1 MLERN
6 RKVADYE
13 RCDDRDFHAVLIC
26 TYNERAMAEVMPPAD
41 LGVRVRTEIARGARG
56 TARVLRILLNWA
68 WRAIR
73 GTLKFVWL
81 LLVALGRAAAS
92 AAELVPTLS
101 AQFGRYARL
110 MRLHQPVGIWLLL
123 WPTLWALWIAGEGRP
138 DQRMLIVFVLGTII
152 ARSAG
157 CVVNDLADR
166 RIDAHVRRTSGRP
179 LATGEVV
186 TAEALILFVGLML
199 IALGLVLTLNRP
211 TLYFALGGAA
221 VTLIYPFAKRFFSAP
236 QLVLGIAFAWGV
248 PMAYVA
254 QLGSVP
260 RLGWLLFLTALIW
273 VVVYDTEYAMVDRDD
288 DARLGVHSTAILFGE
303 MDRLLIGVLQV
314 SLLVGL
320 VLVGRGAELGVWY
333 YGGLAAAA
341 ALCIHQQ
348 ILIRSRERERC
359 FQAFLN
365 NAWLGVAVFVG
376 ILLDYFY
383 KS

>member
-1 MLERN
+1 VVEFLWR
-6 RKVADYE
+6 
-13 RCDDRDFHAVLIC
+13 
-26 TYNERAMAEVMPPAD
+26 
-41 LGVRVRTEIARGARG
+41 
-56 TARVLRILLNWA
+56 LLA
-68 WRAIR
+68 
-73 GTLKFVWL
+73 
-81 LLVALGRAAAS
+81 ALGRAMRRAV
-92 AAELVPTLS
+92 ELVPS
-101 AQFGRYARL
+101 VAAQFGRYARL

-123 WPTLWALWIAGEGRP
+123 WPTLWALWIAGAGRP
-138 DQRMLIVFVLGTII
+138 DQRMLIVFVLGTIV

-186 TAEALILFVGLML
+186 TAEAVILFIGLML

-211 TLYFALGGAA
+211 TVYFALGGAA
-221 VTLIYPFAKRFFSAP
+221 VTVIYPFAKRLFSAP

-288 DARLGVHSTAILFGE
+288 DARLGVHSTAMLFGE

-314 SLLVGL
+314 SLLGGF
-320 VLVGRGAELGVWY
+320 VLVGRGAELGAWY

-348 ILIRSRERERC
+348 ILIKDREREKC
-359 FQAFLN
+359 FRAFSN
-365 NAWLGVAVFVG
+365 NTWLGAAVFVG

-383 KS
+383 AS

>member
-13 RCDDRDFHAVLIC
+13 RCDDRGFHELGLC
-26 TYNERAMAEVMPPAD
+26 TYNERAMAEVVPPAD
-41 LGVRVRTEIARGARG
+41 FGVRARLHIARIARG
-56 TARVLRILLNWA
+56 TARLVRILLDSA
-68 WRAIR
+68 ERATR
-73 GTLKFVWL
+73 ATLKFVGR
-81 LLVALGRAAAS
+81 LLVALGRATGQ
-92 AAELVPTLS
+92 AAEMVPTLG

-138 DQRMLIVFVLGTII
+138 DERMLIVFVLGTIV

-157 CVVNDLADR
+157 CIINDLVDR
-166 RIDAHVRRTSGRP
+166 KIDAHVRRTSGRP

-186 TAEALILFVGLML
+186 TAEAVILFIGLML
-199 IALGLVLTLNRP
+199 IALGLVLTLSRP

-221 VTLIYPFAKRFFSAP
+221 VTMIYPFAKRFFSAP
-236 QLVLGIAFAWGV
+236 QLVLGVAFAWGA

-260 RLGWLLFLTALIW
+260 RLGWLLFLTALVW
-273 VVVYDTEYAMVDRDD
+273 VVVYDTEYAMVDRED

-314 SLLVGL
+314 SLLAGF
-320 VLVGRGAELGVWY
+320 VLVGRGAELGAWY

-348 ILIRSRERERC
+348 ILIKNRERERC
-359 FQAFLN
+359 FRAFLS
-365 NAWLGVAVFVG
+365 NAWLGAAVFVG
-376 ILLDYFY
+376 IMLDYFY
-383 KS
+383 AS

>member
-1 MLERN
+1 
-6 RKVADYE
+6 
-13 RCDDRDFHAVLIC
+13 
-26 TYNERAMAEVMPPAD
+26 MPPAD
-41 LGVRVRTEIARGARG
+41 LGVRVRAEIARGARG
-56 TARVLRILLNWA
+56 TARVVRILLNWA
-68 WRAIR
+68 WRATR
-73 GTLKFVWL
+73 GALELVWRL
-81 LLVALGRAAAS
+81 LAAVGRAASNAV
-92 AAELVPTLS
+92 ELVPTLG
-101 AQFGRYARL
+101 AQFGRYALL

-123 WPTLWALWIAGEGRP
+123 WPTLWALWIAGDGRP
-138 DQRMLIVFVLGTII
+138 DQRMLIVFVLGTIVV
-152 ARSAG
+152 RSAG
-157 CVVNDLADR
+157 CVINDLADR
-166 RIDAHVRRTSGRP
+166 KIDAHVRRTSGRP

-186 TAEALILFVGLML
+186 TAEAVILFIGLML

-236 QLVLGIAFAWGV
+236 QLVLGVAFAWGV

-254 QLGSVP
+254 QVGNVP

-314 SLLVGL
+314 SLLAGL
-320 VLVGRGAELGVWY
+320 VLVGRGAGLGAWY

-341 ALCIHQQ
+341 ASCIHQQ
-348 ILIRSRERERC
+348 TLIRNRARESC
-359 FQAFLN
+359 FRAFLN
-365 NAWLGVAVFVG
+365 NTWLGAAVFVG

-383 KS
+383 AS

>member
-13 RCDDRDFHAVLIC
+13 RCNDRGFHELGLC
-26 TYNERAMAEVMPPAD
+26 TYNERAMAEVVPPAD
-41 LGVRVRTEIARGARG
+41 FGVRARLHIARIARG
-56 TARVLRILLNWA
+56 TARLVRILLDSA
-68 WRAIR
+68 GRASR
-73 GTLKFVWL
+73 ATLEFVSRL
-81 LLVALGRAAAS
+81 LAALGRAARLAT
-92 AAELVPTLS
+92 ELVPPLG

-123 WPTLWALWIAGEGRP
+123 WPTLWALWIAGRGRP
-138 DQRMLIVFVLGTII
+138 DQRMLIVFVLGTIV

-157 CVVNDLADR
+157 CVINDLADR
-166 RIDAHVRRTSGRP
+166 KIDARVRRTAGRP

-186 TAEALILFVGLML
+186 TAEAVLLFIGLML

-221 VTLIYPFAKRFFSAP
+221 VTLIYPFAKRVFSAP

-273 VVVYDTEYAMVDRDD
+273 VVVYDTQYAMVDRDD
-288 DARLGVHSTAILFGE
+288 DARLGVQSTAILFGE

-314 SLLVGL
+314 SLLAGF
-320 VLVGRGAELGVWY
+320 VLVGMGAELGAWY

-348 ILIRSRERERC
+348 ILIRNRERERC
-359 FQAFLN
+359 FRAFLN
-365 NAWLGVAVFVG
+365 NAWLGAAVFVG

-383 KS
+383 AS

>member
-1 MLERN
+1 
-6 RKVADYE
+6 
-13 RCDDRDFHAVLIC
+13 
-26 TYNERAMAEVMPPAD
+26 MPPAD

-68 WRAIR
+68 GHATYA
-73 GTLKFVWL
+73 TLNFVWWVL
-81 LLVALGRAAAS
+81 RALGRAAVS
-92 AAELVPTLS
+92 ATTLVPTLL

-123 WPTLWALWIAGEGRP
+123 WPTLWTLWIAGEGRP
-138 DQRMLIVFVLGTII
+138 DERMLIVFVLGTIV

-157 CVVNDLADR
+157 CVINDLADR
-166 RIDAHVRRTSGRP
+166 KIDRYVRRTSGRP
-179 LATGEVV
+179 LATGEVA
-186 TAEALILFVGLML
+186 TAEAVLLFIGLML
-199 IALGLVLTLNRP
+199 IGLGLVLTLNRP
-211 TLYFALGGAA
+211 TLYFALGGAG
-221 VTLIYPFAKRFFSAP
+221 VTLFYPFTKRFFSAP
-236 QLVLGIAFAWGV
+236 QIVLGIAFAWGV

-303 MDRLLIGVLQV
+303 MDRTLIGVLQV
-314 SLLVGL
+314 SLLAGL

-333 YGGLAAAA
+333 YSGIAAAA

-348 ILIRSRERERC
+348 VLIRNREREGC
-359 FQAFLN
+359 FHAFLS
-365 NAWLGVAVFVG
+365 NAWLGAAVFVG
-376 ILLDYFY
+376 IVLDYFY
-383 KS
+383 TS

>member
-1 MLERN
+1 M
-6 RKVADYE
+6 V
-13 RCDDRDFHAVLIC
+13 
-26 TYNERAMAEVMPPAD
+26 
-41 LGVRVRTEIARGARG
+41 
-56 TARVLRILLNWA
+56 RILLNWCG
-68 WRAIR
+68 RATLA
-73 GTLKFVWL
+73 TLKL
-81 LLVALGRAAAS
+81 LGRALAGLGRGTVRALEFLRRLLAALLRALWRALLH
-92 AAELVPTLS
+92 AAALVPS
-101 AQFGRYARL
+101 IAEQFGRYARL

-138 DQRMLIVFVLGTII
+138 DQRMLIVFVVGTII

-166 RIDAHVRRTSGRP
+166 KIDARVRRTAGRP

-186 TAEALILFVGLML
+186 AAEAVILFVGLML

-211 TLYFALGGAA
+211 TLYFALGGAV
-221 VTLIYPFAKRFFSAP
+221 VTLIYPLAKRFFSAP

-260 RLGWLLFLTALIW
+260 RLGWLLYLTALIW

-288 DARLGVHSTAILFGE
+288 DAKLGVRSTALLFGE

-314 SLLVGL
+314 SLLAGL
-320 VLVGRGAELGVWY
+320 VLVGRGYELGAWY
-333 YGGLAAAA
+333 YAGLAAAA
-341 ALCIHQQ
+341 ALSIRQQ
-348 ILIRSRERERC
+348 VLIRDRERERC
-359 FQAFLN
+359 FRAFLN
-365 NAWLGVAVFVG
+365 NAWLGAAVFIG

-383 KS
+383 RS